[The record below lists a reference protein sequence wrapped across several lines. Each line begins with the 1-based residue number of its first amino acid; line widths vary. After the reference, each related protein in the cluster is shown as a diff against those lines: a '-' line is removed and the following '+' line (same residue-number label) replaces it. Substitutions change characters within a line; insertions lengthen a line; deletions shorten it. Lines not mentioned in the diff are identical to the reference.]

1 MARKPPRKQDW
12 SMISTVLKAAVASAF
27 SSTILAGAA
36 LANPSVWKF
45 EWPTTDLDKSSS
57 DFDDILSGGPPKDG
71 VPPID
76 RPRTTGLGEVDE
88 SRDFEIEATEP
99 VVGIAINGEM
109 RA

>member
-1 MARKPPRKQDW
+1 
-12 SMISTVLKAAVASAF
+12 MISTVLKAAVASAF

-76 RPRTTGLGEVDE
+76 RSAPDHRTW
-88 SRDFEIEATEP
+88 
-99 VVGIAINGEM
+99 
-109 RA
+109 